1 MPTPTVLALDVSK
14 RCPGWAWFE
23 EGKPTK
29 FGAFPNEKSIQ
40 DYGSYPWNYLS
51 AAHDTA
57 AKLLELVVEL
67 NPDIVVIEETNGSKS
82 RYTQKTLEFCHALL
96 LQLLQ
101 VWAAQGGK
109 SVVYLNT
116 SDWRKTLKVQLSP
129 EDKKQNAKLSK
140 AKRKAAATGEKLDRK
155 ALGIRGKVNKKHVAV
170 RWANAE
176 YGLTLKQKDNDIA
189 DALALGAAFLRG
201 APHCDGVK

>member
-1 MPTPTVLALDVSK
+1 MPVQKVLALDVSK
-14 RCPGWAWFE
+14 RCPGWAYFE
-23 EGKPTK
+23 DGKPARY
-29 FGAFPNEKSIQ
+29 GAFPNEKSISE
-40 DYGSYPWNYLS
+40 YGNYPWNYLE
-51 AAHDTA
+51 AAHETA
-57 AKLLELVVEL
+57 AKLNALVVEF
-67 NPDIVVIEETNGSKS
+67 NPDVVVIEETNSAKA

-101 VWAAQGGK
+101 IWPIQ
-109 SVVYLNT
+109 VVYLNT
-116 SDWRKTLKVQLSP
+116 RDWRKTLQVVLSK

-155 ALGIRGKVNKKHVAV
+155 ALGIRGRINKKHVAV

-189 DALALGAAFLRG
+189 DALALGAAYLRG
-201 APHCDGVK
+201 APHCDGIQ

>member
-1 MPTPTVLALDVSK
+1 MPTQKVLALDVSK

-23 EGKPTK
+23 DGKPTK
-29 FGAFPNEKSIQ
+29 FGAFPNDKTIAE
-40 DYGSYPWNYLS
+40 YGPYPWNYLE
-51 AAHDTA
+51 AAHETA
-57 AKLLELVVEL
+57 LGLLALVEEL
-67 NPDIVVIEETNGSKS
+67 NPDVVVIEETNGSKS

-101 VWAAQGGK
+101 VWAVRGGT
-109 SVVYLNT
+109 VVYLNT

-176 YGLTLKQKDNDIA
+176 YGLTLKQKDNDVA
-189 DALALGAAFLRG
+189 DALALGTAYLRG
-201 APHCDGVK
+201 APHCDGKK